1 METPDWPRTRVAVPA
16 PERHLPDAIIS
27 HHCSMRFRR
36 RIPVLLGLVIF
47 LAAVFAVVELR
58 KHAPPEPAR
67 LLPGADGFLYLNLQW
82 MRRADVGGK
91 LPAVPH
97 DPDYEQFIRDTGF
110 DFERDLAQA
119 AFAIHYAS
127 PATHHE
133 TRFSEILV
141 AHLEG
146 EKFRTYLKKN
156 AQSIEEYRAIEIY
169 NVPVEDRIFRIAILG
184 VDVCTP
190 HLCTMVAASNHDDPA
205 VIHGMVDRAR
215 KLASPFGGPALLR
228 SFYRHV
234 PQLPLPSL
242 GWAIFKVNP
251 SGPFSS
257 PLFPAPATVV
267 ASVQYLGAVHFRAE
281 AFTKNADTAKQLV
294 AEASTFLNIFQSAEQ
309 SATGHQ
315 ADADVEQVMQ
325 SIQIGQNDDRAI
337 LTAIVP
343 SEVIRRI
350 VAEAPATLSSQ
361 HK

>member
-1 METPDWPRTRVAVPA
+1 
-16 PERHLPDAIIS
+16 
-27 HHCSMRFRR
+27 MRFRR

-47 LAAVFAVVELR
+47 VAAVFAVVELR

-67 LLPGADGFLYLNLQW
+67 LLPGADGFLYANLQW

-91 LPAVPH
+91 LPAAPR

-127 PATHHE
+127 PATHNE
-133 TRFSEILV
+133 TRYSEILV

-146 EKFRTYLKKN
+146 DKFRNYLKKN
-156 AQSIEEYRAIEIY
+156 ARSIEEYRAIEIY
-169 NVPVEDRIFRIAILG
+169 SVPIENRTFRIALLG

-205 VIHGMVDRAR
+205 VIHGMVDRAH

-242 GWAIFKVNP
+242 GWAIFKVKP

-257 PLFPAPATVV
+257 PLFPAPGTIV

-281 AFTKNADTAKQLV
+281 AFTKNADAAKQLV
-294 AEASTFLNIFQSAEQ
+294 SEASAFLNIFESAEQ
-309 SATGHQ
+309 SATGHR
-315 ADADVEQVMQ
+315 ADADFERVMS
-325 SIQIGQNDDRAI
+325 SIQIEQKDERAV

-361 HK
+361 EK